1 MNKVQFIKTANGD
14 ELAVLPKQEYERL
27 AVLAAGE
34 DAGTARIVRK
44 ARADIAAGREEIL
57 PKTIVDR
64 LMNGENPVRTL
75 REWRQKTQAEL
86 AVQVGIK
93 QGYLSGIETGTR
105 KGPVALHQK
114 LARAL
119 GVPIGFLL
127 SIAVSEQEADPERGA
142 RRGRI
147 VKEMQN
153 KTRRNRGER

>member
-34 DAGTARIVRK
+34 DAGTVRIVRK
-44 ARADIAAGREEIL
+44 ARADIATGREGIL
-57 PKTIVDR
+57 SKAIVDR
-64 LMNGENPVRTL
+64 LTNGENPVRTL

-86 AVQVGIK
+86 AAQVGIK

-119 GVPIGFLL
+119 GVPIDFLL
-127 SIAVSEQEADPERGA
+127 SIAVSEQKADPERFA
-142 RRGRI
+142 RKERI
-147 VKEMQN
+147 VKGMKDQ
-153 KTRRNRGER
+153 RRRSRGQR